1 MSQLICFSKKHLS
14 VSKRLRNLTLSAS
27 DRKFVHQS
35 NGLFAWI
42 SSTTSPN
49 KNGPVNLGLVCSL
62 YTQMLNV
69 YGIFTYVYI
78 KIIIE
83 LPNVG
88 EIYHTLS
95 IWDRVMV
102 LRDWDPMGFIIIF
115 HQHFF
120 ENVFV
125 NFFQAQDKQI
135 QRMTVGCMD
144 L

>member
-1 MSQLICFSKKHLS
+1 M
-14 VSKRLRNLTLSAS
+14 
-27 DRKFVHQS
+27 
-35 NGLFAWI
+35 
-42 SSTTSPN
+42 
-49 KNGPVNLGLVCSL
+49 
-62 YTQMLNV
+62 
-69 YGIFTYVYI
+69 
-78 KIIIE
+78 IIE

-102 LRDWDPMGFIIIF
+102 LRDWDPMGFITIF

-125 NFFQAQDKQI
+125 NFFQVQEKQI
-135 QRMTVGCMD
+135 QQMTVRCMD